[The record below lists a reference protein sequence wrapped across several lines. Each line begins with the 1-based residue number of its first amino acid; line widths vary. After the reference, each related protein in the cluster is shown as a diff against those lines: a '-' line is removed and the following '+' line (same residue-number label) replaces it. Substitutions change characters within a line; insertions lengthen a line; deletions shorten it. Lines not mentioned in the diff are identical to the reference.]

1 MGHHSEV
8 HGVAERVADI
18 VASLSLLLSIRYIPR
33 ILCNKDVKRILYKQR
48 LQKEPALCWLFC
60 LVMYWNLRPAVA
72 AVVVVV
78 VAASVAAVVDSTAQA
93 EVQLTQGTGSS
104 QSRALG
110 MQ

>member
-1 MGHHSEV
+1 M

-72 AVVVVV
+72 VV

>member
-1 MGHHSEV
+1 M

-78 VAASVAAVVDSTAQA
+78 AVEDSMVQA
-93 EVQLTQGTGSS
+93 EVQPAQGIGWG
-104 QSRALG
+104 QSRGLG
-110 MQ
+110 T

>member
-48 LQKEPALCWLFC
+48 LQIEPALC
-60 LVMYWNLRPAVA
+60 
-72 AVVVVV
+72 
-78 VAASVAAVVDSTAQA
+78 
-93 EVQLTQGTGSS
+93 
-104 QSRALG
+104 
-110 MQ
+110 